1 MNDKLSILIFSCDLY
16 SDLWDNFFDCFDKFW
31 PNNNYQIYLVN
42 NFKSYDKPGVKV
54 LNAGS
59 GDWSTRARY
68 AFNNI
73 PSKYVLTFLEDY
85 YLCDYVDNDE
95 IDLVLNYIIS
105 KNISYYQVDKI
116 DKEDHANWNNYDE
129 KSYLFDIPKT
139 RNYWVDTSV
148 SIWDKNFFLELLGT
162 EDYSA
167 WKFELDRNIETKNPK
182 KYADKICLFDNRS
195 LITICMMVIGGKYY
209 PDSYKFLEK
218 KYKKLKLGNR
228 EIMSLKEVW
237 RFKIIKFFS
246 KINFGRKF
254 FKFIARKLGVVFPSD
269 TYLVNKP

>member
-1 MNDKLSILIFSCDLY
+1 MKIPFCLPLIDKD
-16 SDLWDNFFDCFDKFW
+16 
-31 PNNNYQIYLVN
+31 V
-42 NFKSYDKPGVKV
+42 
-54 LNAGS
+54 
-59 GDWSTRARY
+59 
-68 AFNNI
+68 
-73 PSKYVLTFLEDY
+73 
-85 YLCDYVDNDE
+85 NDE
-95 IDLVLNYIIS
+95 VLSCLNDS
-105 KNISYYQVDKI
+105 G
-116 DKEDHANWNNYDE
+116 W
-129 KSYLFDIPKT
+129 LTTGPK
-139 RNYWVDTSV
+139 V
-148 SIWDKNFFLELLGT
+148 K
-162 EDYSA
+162 
-167 WKFELDRNIETKNPK
+167 
-182 KYADKICLFDNRS
+182 LFDNRS